1 MIKTTPVLECL
12 SGLGRVEAYGR
23 VPGIRRKD
31 SELFHVHG
39 ESREEVIRGG
49 GCVGSVPT
57 EKWIRHESSKGS
69 SKGHQWGS
77 SCRGTQQQGQ
87 KPSGLSD
94 LTKVL
99 QENRRAQPNEC
110 NQWCRDQWSCSNL
123 QKGKWIQDLSLID
136 PPTWILAAS
145 ASLGTF
151 LVKRLCSL
159 HFKLFSFCDIFL
171 QYFWWSNVFVRLSSA
186 MGKLHTLQ
194 ELPLQQPQW
203 ISYVTEGKSIWRSW
217 DGLLTMLKMLAVEI
231 FRTAGP
237 PSFSS
242 SSIGSSPSRLV
253 IRPTWNSE
261 VLDTWRRMF
270 IRILCF
276 TPCVKSW
283 WIPSLCFTSRWSPA
297 FVAKTSS
304 SKRRWCQYFKVLF
317 ISFLTQDLIDGL
329 AVSIQENNSLLQLLL

>member
-1 MIKTTPVLECL
+1 MITTSPILECL
-12 SGLGRVEAYGR
+12 SGLGRVEAYGW

-57 EKWIRHESSKGS
+57 EERIRHESSKGS

-87 KPSGLSD
+87 KPSRLSD
-94 LTKVL
+94 LTKIL
-99 QENRRAQPNEC
+99 QEHRRAQPNEC
-110 NQWCRDQWSCSNL
+110 HQWCWDQWSCSNL
-123 QKGKWIQDLSLID
+123 QRESDDNISL
-136 PPTWILAAS
+136 WLILL
-145 ASLGTF
+145 LGYW
-151 LVKRLCSL
+151 LLL
-159 HFKLFSFCDIFL
+159 HPWEL
-171 QYFWWSNVFVRLSSA
+171 FWWRGYAPSTSSCFPSVTSSCNISGDC
-186 MGKLHTLQ
+186 MYLIVHLPPWEKHDTLQ

-203 ISYVTEGKSIWRSW
+203 ISYATGCKSIKRSW
-217 DGLLTMLKMLAVEI
+217 GGLLTMLKMLAVEI
-231 FRTAGP
+231 FRTAGL

-253 IRPTWNSE
+253 RRPTWNSE

-276 TPCVKSW
+276 TPWVKRW
-283 WIPSLCFTSRWSPA
+283 WIPSLCFAFKWSPA
-297 FVAKTSS
+297 FVDRTSS
-304 SKRRWCQYFKVLF
+304 SKRRWCQYLKVLF